1 MDVSRAVAATYDCLD
16 SWVVHSLTELQ
27 TGQFMSVD
35 PYNNPFPRAAS
46 GAICGG
52 FRAVLFGLKG
62 DQKYIQRALKLTT
75 SWVSDKC
82 CMYCDA
88 ALSGPNLYSF
98 FGENAP
104 HRSTLKS
111 TTDFIIHGCRPN
123 PWIRIPGFD
132 ISIVMTDWLHL
143 VDLAITPEMAGS
155 ALAELTKT
163 DDVWRG
169 ESQEERL
176 RLAGL
181 AREALEMEILVYK
194 IRPKYHQLDH
204 LVIDQSMYCNPMA
217 TSTYDDE
224 DFVGKTKK
232 MAQMCQPL
240 YLGYQCL
247 ERYAAYVCC
256 RWLRQLTE

>member
-1 MDVSRAVAATYDCLD
+1 MKA
-16 SWVVHSLTELQ
+16 SLRYK
-27 TGQFMSVD
+27 QFMSVD

-52 FRAVLFGLKG
+52 FRAVLFGLNG

-75 SWVSDKC
+75 SWVSEKC

-88 ALSGPNLYSF
+88 ALSGPHLYTF

-111 TTDFIIHGCRPN
+111 TTDFIVHGCRPN

-155 ALAELTKT
+155 VNCLCISSFTCGLHQQVLLKWSSWFTGKVVF
-163 DDVWRG
+163 DVWIPGFGWAHQDGWCVERG
-169 ESQEERL
+169 FSGRTASTRRCWFCSWVQ
-176 RLAGL
+176 
-181 AREALEMEILVYK
+181 K
-194 IRPKYHQLDH
+194 
-204 LVIDQSMYCNPMA
+204 
-217 TSTYDDE
+217 TSY
-224 DFVGKTKK
+224 
-232 MAQMCQPL
+232 
-240 YLGYQCL
+240 
-247 ERYAAYVCC
+247 
-256 RWLRQLTE
+256 

>member
-1 MDVSRAVAATYDCLD
+1 MVRGDDGESHRRRSFTVFTMASPLSRGGSSWDHRFLIYCMDVSRAVAATYDCLD

-75 SWVSDKC
+75 SWVSEKC

-88 ALSGPNLYSF
+88 ALSGPHLYTF

-111 TTDFIIHGCRPN
+111 TTDFIVHGCRPN

-155 ALAELTKT
+155 VNCLCISSFTCGLHQQVLLKWSSWFTGKVVF
-163 DDVWRG
+163 DV
-169 ESQEERL
+169 
-176 RLAGL
+176 
-181 AREALEMEILVYK
+181 
-194 IRPKYHQLDH
+194 
-204 LVIDQSMYCNPMA
+204 
-217 TSTYDDE
+217 
-224 DFVGKTKK
+224 
-232 MAQMCQPL
+232 
-240 YLGYQCL
+240 
-247 ERYAAYVCC
+247 
-256 RWLRQLTE
+256 